1 MSIFKDLLAIKTFR
15 EEKAELAL
23 RKQRM
28 ELQAAIRERD
38 GAQQQLEAFRAYA
51 RNQEQEMYAD
61 LCRRLVNLRDI
72 EHVQGSVV
80 ILRGKEQGHAAV
92 LDKAEALRESQESLL
107 DDRKSEHQ
115 MASRMKEKFVQLAQV
130 HDEQQLRELERKED
144 LELEEAA
151 EARRDRED
159 WGNPEATSS

>member
-1 MSIFKDLLAIKTFR
+1 MTILKELLAIKTFR
-15 EEKAELAL
+15 EGKAELAL

-28 ELQAAIRERD
+28 ELQAAIHERD
-38 GAQQQLEAFRAYA
+38 GARRRLDDYRDFA
-51 RNQEQEMYAD
+51 RRQEQEMYAD

-80 ILRGKEQGHAAV
+80 MLRGQEHEHEAV
-92 LDKAEALRESQESLL
+92 LDKAETFRASQEHLL
-107 DDRKSEHQ
+107 DERKADHQ

-130 HDEQQLRELERKED
+130 HAEQRVRELERKED

-151 EARRDRED
+151 ETRRDLED
-159 WGNPEATSS
+159 WGNPESMSP